1 MRFLGV
7 IPARYGSTR
16 LPAKPLI
23 NISGRPLLQWVIEGA
38 QKSEKLNELIV
49 ATDHAEIAALAEKLG
64 VQAIMTASE
73 LPSGSDRVWAAVQE
87 READVILNIQG
98 DEPLLQGQWIDQ
110 LIEPFLSESDLKMA
124 TVAHAIDPRELNQ
137 VSAVKVIL
145 NQNSDGIYFSR
156 HAIPYTRQTF
166 EESPHLCL
174 KHIGLYAYKKSFLKK
189 FCQTPPT
196 ALERAESLEQ
206 LRALYLGERIKV
218 MPIDAL
224 SIGVDTPDDV
234 KAVSKILNQGV

>member
-16 LPAKPLI
+16 LPAKPLL

-38 QKSEKLNELIV
+38 LQSKKLTELIV
-49 ATDHAEIAALAEKLG
+49 ATDHSEIAHLAEKLG
-64 VQAIMTASE
+64 VQAVMTAPE
-73 LPSGSDRVWAAVQE
+73 LPSGSDRVWAAAQE
-87 READVILNIQG
+87 KAADVVLNIQG
-98 DEPLLQGQWIDQ
+98 DEPLLKGQWIDQ
-110 LIEPFLSESDLKMA
+110 LIEPFFHEPDLKMA
-124 TVAHAIDPRELNQ
+124 TLAHEIDPQELSSLS
-137 VSAVKVIL
+137 VVKVIL
-145 NQNSDGIYFSR
+145 NQNKEGIYFSR

-166 EESPHLCL
+166 TESPHLCL
-174 KHIGLYAYKKSFLKK
+174 KHIGLYAYKKEFLKK

-206 LRALYLGERIKV
+206 LRALYLGEKIKV
-218 MPIDAL
+218 MKIDAL

-234 KAVSKILNQGV
+234 KSVSRILQGG